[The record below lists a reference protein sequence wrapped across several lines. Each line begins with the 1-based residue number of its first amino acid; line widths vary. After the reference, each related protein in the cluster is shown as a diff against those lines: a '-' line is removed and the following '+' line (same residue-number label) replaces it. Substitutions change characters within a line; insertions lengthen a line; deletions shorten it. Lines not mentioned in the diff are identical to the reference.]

1 MLRLGNHIR
10 LTPGEVVRFERITGF
25 APNDVKTLADLDAYI
40 AQCKRFYWGHSRDTR
55 FLHWLID
62 REYARCCGISG

>member
-10 LTPGEVVRFERITGF
+10 LTSSEVARFTYITGF
-25 APNDVKTLADLDAYI
+25 APNNVKTLADLDAYI
-40 AQCKRFYWGHSRDTR
+40 AQCKCYYWGHSRDTR

-62 REYARCCGISG
+62 REYARCRGIFE

>member
-1 MLRLGNHIR
+1 MLCLGNHIR
-10 LTPGEVVRFERITGF
+10 LTSGEVARFEHITGF

-62 REYARCCGISG
+62 REYARCRGISE